1 MVALPRTDIDIV
13 AALRVQLDEAD
24 ARNAKL
30 CRENVELQRQVD
42 DLQRLLIGT
51 AEDLFEEKR
60 TTDRGDSFWS
70 QVAHVANQRTAK
82 VQLRLTT
89 VERWLLE
96 HGQEAT
102 RLQTELTKA
111 IEDDN
116 RVTRLLD
123 ATQARVAELEAEL
136 DRVRQRLTECAS
148 REVD

>member
-51 AEDLFEEKR
+51 AEDLVEEKR

-96 HGQEAT
+96 QGQEAT
-102 RLQTELTKA
+102 RLQTALVAEREETA
-111 IEDDN
+111 Q
-116 RVTRLLD
+116 VSRLLD
-123 ATQARVAELEAEL
+123 ASEDRVAQLEAHIA
-136 DRVRQRLTECAS
+136 RLGDTIVS